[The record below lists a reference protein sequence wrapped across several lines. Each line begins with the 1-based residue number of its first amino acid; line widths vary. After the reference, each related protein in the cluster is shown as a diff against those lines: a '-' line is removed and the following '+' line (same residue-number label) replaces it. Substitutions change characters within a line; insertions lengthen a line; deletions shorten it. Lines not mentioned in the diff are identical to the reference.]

1 MTWYY
6 PTLNSSF
13 RGTIANYS
21 FWTILVLICCLFY
34 NLVWYRFVRFNCCC
48 SQFELITWCKFML
61 YVCASFFELVGNTDN
76 MSNTLSDCDDNT
88 HESIYNCYWLMQ
100 LTITCFDWKFNKVW
114 IISERNI
121 QNAEIVSY
129 LSESNMWLS
138 KSSIRYVTGEL
149 VSIHRKM
156 FH

>member
-61 YVCASFFELVGNTDN
+61 YVCASFFELLLGTQTICQIPWVIVMIIHMKAYITAIDWCNWQSPVLIENLIRFGSFPKETFR
-76 MSNTLSDCDDNT
+76 MLRLY
-88 HESIYNCYWLMQ
+88 HIYQNLICGY
-100 LTITCFDWKFNKVW
+100 
-114 IISERNI
+114 RNPP
-121 QNAEIVSY
+121 
-129 LSESNMWLS
+129 LDML
-138 KSSIRYVTGEL
+138 L
-149 VSIHRKM
+149 VI
-156 FH
+156 